1 MFGLDDLIKGGV
13 SWLAAD
19 KAENAAKDAQS
30 RDFQFQQNMAK
41 ENRIWTEHM
50 YDTRYQK
57 SVSDLKAAG
66 LNPALA
72 YSGLASGSPSM
83 SSVGG
88 SSAAQAA
95 ASAWGNVG
103 NFASALTSATS
114 QPQSLTELQ
123 NAQAKTQETQQ
134 SLNKSI
140 EELNVKYGLQ
150 VDADVMLKN
159 AQRAYQDALEK
170 GQSQQ
175 NAIQAVK
182 SSVYS
187 NYPEAMK
194 NSTTV
199 GEVLRNI
206 LGGILSVSATTKF

>member
-1 MFGLDDLIKGGV
+1 M
-13 SWLAAD
+13 
-19 KAENAAKDAQS
+19 
-30 RDFQFQQNMAK
+30 
-41 ENRIWTEHM
+41 
-50 YDTRYQK
+50 
-57 SVSDLKAAG
+57 
-66 LNPALA
+66 
-72 YSGLASGSPSM
+72 
-83 SSVGG
+83 
-88 SSAAQAA
+88 
-95 ASAWGNVG
+95 
-103 NFASALTSATS
+103 
-114 QPQSLTELQ
+114 Q

>member
-1 MFGLDDLIKGGV
+1 MFGIDDVIESGLKFAI
-13 SWLAAD
+13 SDYSAN
-19 KAENAAKDAQS
+19 KAENAAKEAQS

-41 ENRIWTEHM
+41 ENRIWNEHM

-57 SVSDLKAAG
+57 SVADLKAAG

-114 QPQSLTELQ
+114 QPHSLTELQ

-134 SLNKSI
+134 SLNIS
-140 EELNVKYGLQ
+140 
-150 VDADVMLKN
+150 
-159 AQRAYQDALEK
+159 
-170 GQSQQ
+170 
-175 NAIQAVK
+175 
-182 SSVYS
+182 
-187 NYPEAMK
+187 
-194 NSTTV
+194 
-199 GEVLRNI
+199 
-206 LGGILSVSATTKF
+206 